1 MQILVATRPIT
12 ARVGYIAFYKIEFV
26 LLLES
31 VHNACKFEM
40 LIILVNHSKVCVKK
54 NIDDRDLPEALV
66 FPKLNVTL
74 HPLRFRHCINNK
86 RSGRSLHNKLCI
98 MWRVFDDDGH
108 QRGQTSRPVIGTEIL
123 TNCNFEA
130 HVYHYSYHLGFLQ
143 CRCFMLFH
151 TNRHTLLARPHG
163 AFQSQCYITKFK

>member
-40 LIILVNHSKVCVKK
+40 VIILVNHSKVCVKK
-54 NIDDRDLPEALV
+54 NIDDSDLSEALV

-74 HPLRFRHCINNK
+74 HPLRVAVN
-86 RSGRSLHNKLCI
+86 
-98 MWRVFDDDGH
+98 
-108 QRGQTSRPVIGTEIL
+108 E
-123 TNCNFEA
+123 
-130 HVYHYSYHLGFLQ
+130 FL
-143 CRCFMLFH
+143 LEK
-151 TNRHTLLARPHG
+151 
-163 AFQSQCYITKFK
+163 TKFQIVFQICYEMIILP

>member
-31 VHNACKFEM
+31 VHNAYKFEM
-40 LIILVNHSKVCVKK
+40 VIILVNHSKVCVKK

-74 HPLRFRHCINNK
+74 HPLRFSN
-86 RSGRSLHNKLCI
+86 
-98 MWRVFDDDGH
+98 
-108 QRGQTSRPVIGTEIL
+108 
-123 TNCNFEA
+123 
-130 HVYHYSYHLGFLQ
+130 
-143 CRCFMLFH
+143 
-151 TNRHTLLARPHG
+151 
-163 AFQSQCYITKFK
+163 